1 MSLGADAIAEMDV
14 RTEIYRDAEMNRVRR
29 GEWTQKD
36 GTVIHIRDMTDRHI
50 RNCIRMLRNKE
61 FEIAQQWVTRFEQEL
76 NFREYV
82 KAIVRGRLDGD

>member
-1 MSLGADAIAEMDV
+1 MSLGADAIAEIDI
-14 RTEIYRDAEMNRVRR
+14 RTEIYREVALKSVRR

-36 GTVIHIRDMTDRHI
+36 GTVINIRDMTDRHI

-61 FEIAQQWVTRFEQEL
+61 SEIAQQWVMRFEQEL

-82 KAIVRGRLDGD
+82 KAIVCGRLDGD